1 MRQVGSPIDSSSVES
16 LCVRRIASWNAWS
29 GNLAKS
35 ALGKGLDL
43 GLPGAEPHG
52 GYMRFDA
59 ESVKWL
65 GWLGCG
71 GSGNRRDITQHPKAD
86 SSCSAAV
93 VKRMHRDRFY
103 TLTRFGGQAGPW

>member
-59 ESVKWL
+59 ESVNGLVGLVVVDQEIEETSPNSLKL
-65 GWLGCG
+65 
-71 GSGNRRDITQHPKAD
+71 TV
-86 SSCSAAV
+86 AAQ
-93 VKRMHRDRFY
+93 R
-103 TLTRFGGQAGPW
+103 LS